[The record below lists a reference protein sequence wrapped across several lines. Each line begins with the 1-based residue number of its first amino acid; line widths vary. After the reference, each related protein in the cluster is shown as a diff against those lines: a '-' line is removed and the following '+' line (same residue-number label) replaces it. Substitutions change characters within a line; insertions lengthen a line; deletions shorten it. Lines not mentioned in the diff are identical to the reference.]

1 MNMLKEEKKN
11 KKILPLLYRS
21 FDTKLKEKEKRLLE
35 KALAESEDLRRE
47 KELIQKQRRSLA
59 EKTAQSF
66 RPLFAERVMAHIAGI
81 EKEAGSTESFY
92 EALKVT
98 FRRFAIAGAVVVLAL
113 LFFNLFMGDVLPRD
127 EVFFASDIVLEEI
140 INLPLF

>member
-1 MNMLKEEKKN
+1 MLKKGKTN
-11 KKILPLLYRS
+11 KKIVRLLYRS
-21 FDTKLKEKEKRLLE
+21 FDTELKENEKRLVE
-35 KALAESEDLRRE
+35 KALENSEHLRRE
-47 KELIQKQRRSLA
+47 NERIKKQRRSLA
-59 EKTAQSF
+59 ENGAQSF

-92 EALKVT
+92 DALKVT
-98 FRRFAIAGAVVVLAL
+98 FRRFAIAGAVAVLAL
-113 LFFNLFMGDVLPRD
+113 IFFNVIKGDVLPMD

>member
-1 MNMLKEEKKN
+1 MLNKGKTN
-11 KKILPLLYRS
+11 KKIVRLLYRS
-21 FDTKLKEKEKRLLE
+21 FDTELKENEKRLVE
-35 KALAESEDLRRE
+35 KALENSEHLRRE
-47 KELIQKQRRSLA
+47 NERIKKQRRSLA
-59 EKTAQSF
+59 ENGARSF

-98 FRRFAIAGAVVVLAL
+98 FRRFAIAGAVAVLAL
-113 LFFNLFMGDVLPRD
+113 IFFNVIKGDVLPMD

>member
-1 MNMLKEEKKN
+1 MLKKGKTN
-11 KKILPLLYRS
+11 KKIVRLLYRS
-21 FDTKLKEKEKRLLE
+21 FDTELKEKEKRLLE

-59 EKTAQSF
+59 ENTAQSF
-66 RPLFAERVMAHIAGI
+66 RPQFAGRVMARIAGL
-81 EKEAGSTESFY
+81 EKEARSAESFY
-92 EALKVT
+92 EALKVS

-113 LFFNLFMGDVLPRD
+113 LFFNLFKGDVLPRD
-127 EVFFASDIVLEEI
+127 EVFFASDIILEEI